1 MAFRLSQSW
10 RSVLAVTA
18 GFALTTAMTSPAAA
32 LSIELKDV
40 AADRV
45 ERQRDFAAGALPLP
59 GTPNVAILDERLKE
73 KGVTL
78 TSPIL
83 IRVFKAE
90 SELEIWKEKS
100 GVFELFAVYPIC
112 HWSGT
117 IGPKLRTG
125 DKQAPEGFYTVS
137 RGQIRPTQRHPK
149 AINIGFPNVLDQS
162 QARTGSDILLH
173 GGCSSI
179 GCFAM
184 TNPVIDEIHQI
195 MISAVESGQH
205 DVPVHVFP
213 FRMTDVNMEAHTGSP
228 WANFWAN
235 LKEGYDAFEAWKRP
249 PTISIC
255 DARYSFRQTGR
266 GTESGP
272 LEPCETT
279 LSVIREQDQ
288 WLRSVPAP
296 GGRIPFTPRYNGV
309 APPDEQ
315 QTKLGSDKQTAVMP
329 RRRALQCDLARA
341 SCRRFASLQ
350 VKAAKKRAVI
360 AAREPGHRNAVIRPQ
375 G

>member
-1 MAFRLSQSW
+1 M
-10 RSVLAVTA
+10 SVLAVMA
-18 GFALTTAMTSPAAA
+18 GFAMTSAMTSPAAA

-78 TSPIL
+78 ASPIL

-125 DKQAPEGFYTVS
+125 DKQAPEGFYTVT

-195 MISAVESGQH
+195 IITAVESGQN

-255 DARYSFRQTGR
+255 DARYSFRQTPR

-329 RRRALQCDLARA
+329 RRRALQCDLVRA

-360 AAREPGHRNAVIRPQ
+360 AAREPGRRNAAIRPQ